1 MTKKIAQ
8 ESAYDI
14 NSLLTRKVY
23 LGQALNSDEVT
34 LKKIR
39 GDGNGLNRCLLLFF
53 LNNQEFYE
61 DIKTSI
67 IDWIANNYKTFENF
81 FGDDDANNIYKET
94 IAKLEFD
101 YIKNSGSWVSNF
113 TISIAC
119 LSK

>member
-1 MTKKIAQ
+1 MTKKISQ

-14 NSLLTRKVY
+14 NSLLKRKII
-23 LGQALNSDEVT
+23 LGHALNSDEVT

-39 GDGNGLNRCLLLFF
+39 GDGNCFFRCLSFFF

-67 IDWIANNYKTFENF
+67 IDWIAINYKTFENF

-101 YIKNSGSWVSNF
+101 YIKNSDSWVSQY

>member
-14 NSLLTRKVY
+14 NSLLKRKFY

-81 FGDDDANNIYKET
+81 FGDDDANNISKET
-94 IAKLEFD
+94 LAKLEFD
-101 YIKNSGSWVSNF
+101 YIKISDSWCWHY
-113 TISIAC
+113 TI
-119 LSK
+119 